1 MFLSII
7 IIHTIVHITE
17 KIYKKKKDKL
27 QNWSLSFITYLNLV
41 HNLSIVSIWSLT
53 FLVPCKFCSCHYL
66 FDGKNDMLNE
76 IIINYFPCHINCQLY
91 CHIRLFYNKKI
102 QIKICTQYHL
112 TKIYFFL
119 VSPSQYHLHLFTPK
133 KINLQCVY
141 NFSFN
146 FLAAKHIQN
155 YL

>member
-133 KINLQCVY
+133 KINLQCAY
-141 NFSFN
+141 NFSFS
-146 FLAAKHIQN
+146 FLAAKHN
-155 YL
+155 